1 MCATIQRSL
10 AAGGCTS
17 CLGLRVII
25 ASMPCFPQ
33 MAKMAATAG
42 RPLEE
47 VLRWSH
53 NAGSYS
59 VTAHRGRG
67 GGLTS
72 TAEQVWLGFKRN
84 APLAFKSDYT
94 CMLKAQIKIVLQWT
108 ERRAPSTRCHRRV
121 CTGSWRRGRTRRR
134 LRRSSLPRLRPES
147 GR

>member
-1 MCATIQRSL
+1 MCATMQRSL

-17 CLGLRVII
+17 LLGVSI

-72 TAEQVWLGFKRN
+72 TAEQVWLVSDATHRLLFDVITRACSKR
-84 APLAFKSDYT
+84 K
-94 CMLKAQIKIVLQWT
+94 
-108 ERRAPSTRCHRRV
+108 
-121 CTGSWRRGRTRRR
+121 
-134 LRRSSLPRLRPES
+134 
-147 GR
+147 